1 MIKPLSRFFTFLILA
16 LACDIACAGP
26 LRLAWDSPPNFWIA
40 GYHVY
45 RSDASGGPYKRLT
58 AGPFLI
64 SEYLDETAVPGH
76 QYFYVVTTVG
86 VEGDESAYSSELAA
100 SLANYDAVAE
110 PGQLLARVGSDLTV
124 LEGELV
130 LLTGNHRD
138 PEGKSVT
145 YKWTQLSGRAVSLSG
160 VDRAEAGF
168 LAPLVP
174 ADAVLTF
181 ALTVTDAGGGST
193 NDFVLVTVR
202 RR

>member
-1 MIKPLSRFFTFLILA
+1 MVILLSRLIAFLFLA
-16 LACDIACAGP
+16 LAGDIAFAGP
-26 LRLAWDSPPNFWIA
+26 LRLAWDAPPNHSIA

-45 RSDASGGPYKRLT
+45 RSDTSGGPYQRLT
-58 AGPFLI
+58 ADPV
-64 SEYLDETAVPGH
+64 SKCEYLDETAVPGH
-76 QYFYVVTTVG
+76 QYLYVVTTVG

-100 SLANYDAVAE
+100 SLASYDVVAE
-110 PGQLLARVGSDLTV
+110 PGALFARAGSDLTV
-124 LEGELV
+124 LEGEMV

-138 PEGKSVT
+138 PEGMSVT
-145 YKWTQLSGRAVSLSG
+145 YQWSQLSGMAVSLSG

-168 LAPLVP
+168 LAPLVQ

-193 NDFVLVTVR
+193 NDFIRVTIR

>member
-1 MIKPLSRFFTFLILA
+1 MVKTLSRLITYLFLA
-16 LACDIACAGP
+16 LSCDIACAGP
-26 LRLAWDSPPNFWIA
+26 LRLAWDTPPNYWIS

-58 AGPFLI
+58 ADPV
-64 SEYLDETAVPGH
+64 SKCEYLDETAVPGH
-76 QYFYVVTTVG
+76 QYFYAVTTVG
-86 VEGDESAYSSELAA
+86 VEGNESAYSSELAA

-110 PGQLLARVGSDLTV
+110 PGALLARAGSDLTV
-124 LEGELV
+124 LEAEMV

-145 YKWTQLSGRAVSLSG
+145 YRWSQLSGMAVSLSG

-181 ALTVTDAGGGST
+181 ALTVTDAAGGST